1 MNKNNLW
8 FLTLF
13 SLILILGVYYVTLP
27 SDVFSNNETSEVSKR
42 IDVDVSENNELVALR
57 VERDERISSVMAEL
71 QDKIITS
78 NSIEEKNSAFEEL
91 QLLNLSRGKETYLED
106 KLQDIASPEIRD
118 EFIKLGQ
125 ALKLAGIAASG
136 IEAKML
142 IEDGMVLVNGE
153 TETRRGRK
161 LRDGDTVLFRGET
174 FTVRASE

>member
-1 MNKNNLW
+1 MSKNNLW

-91 QLLNLSRGKETYLED
+91 QLLNLAKGKETFLED
-106 KLQDIASPEIRD
+106 KLQNNLGITSYIEINEDNINVTISSKEHNETIANDIMRCIQE
-118 EFIKLGQ
+118 EF
-125 ALKLAGIAASG
+125 
-136 IEAKML
+136 
-142 IEDGMVLVNGE
+142 EDKKNIVVKFN
-153 TETRRGRK
+153 
-161 LRDGDTVLFRGET
+161 
-174 FTVRASE
+174 